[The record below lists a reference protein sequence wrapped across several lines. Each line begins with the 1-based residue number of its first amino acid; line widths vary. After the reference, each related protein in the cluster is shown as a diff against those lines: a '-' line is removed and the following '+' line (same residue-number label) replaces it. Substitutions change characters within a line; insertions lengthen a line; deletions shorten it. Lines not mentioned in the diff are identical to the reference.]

1 MFDVAVIGAGA
12 AGSAAA
18 KRCAEHGLS
27 SVILEKKRLPRDKV
41 CSGMIIGPL
50 AQTLIKQEFGDIP
63 ESVLSRP
70 PRLSGYMFHAPDVD
84 SRATQKLDIS
94 IPLTWRRNLDFW
106 MNEKA
111 AAKGVQIWQ
120 GAKVTEVVEEKHGC
134 VIRFESGRES
144 REVESRFVIGADG
157 GTSVIR
163 KFLFPQFKVTFA
175 QAYEEWHK
183 GTLDLDPELFH
194 WFYLLKS
201 FPGGFAV
208 HQKDD
213 LIVLEFGGTAEVPKE
228 RVKWAKDHLAKNY
241 GLDQSKEPVWRG
253 ACAVAR
259 LPGALVSG
267 SFLPAKRN
275 VVLVGEAGGFVIPI
289 TAEGIGTSLKS
300 GLIAADS
307 ILQAVKSDLQAD
319 EIYLKEIKPIIATFK
334 EYSLWF
340 RRIEEAAKSG
350 SGASFRETLADAHE
364 ASLRI
369 Y

>member
-1 MFDVAVIGAGA
+1 MFDVAVIGAGP

-27 SVILEKKRLPRDKV
+27 AVILEKRRLPRDKV
-41 CSGMIIGPL
+41 CSGMIIGLL
-50 AQTLIKQEFGDIP
+50 AHALIKQEFGDIP

-70 PRLSGYMFHAPDVD
+70 PRLSGYMFHTPDVD
-84 SRATQKLDIS
+84 SRATQKLELS
-94 IPLTWRRNLDFW
+94 IPLTWRRKLDFW

-111 AAKGVQIWQ
+111 AAKGIQIWQ
-120 GAKVTEVVEEKHGC
+120 GARVTGIEEEERGYL
-134 VIRFESGRES
+134 IRFESARES

-157 GTSVIR
+157 GTSVVR
-163 KFLFPQFKVTFA
+163 KLLFPQFKVTFA
-175 QAYEEWHK
+175 QAYEEWHN

-213 LIVLEFGGTAEVPKE
+213 LIVLEFGGTATVPKE
-228 RVKWAKDHLAKNY
+228 RVKWAKDHLANNY
-241 GLDQSKEPVWRG
+241 GFDQSKEPVWRG

-267 SFLPAKRN
+267 AFLPAKKN
-275 VVLVGEAGGFVIPI
+275 VLLAGEAGGFVIPI

-300 GLIAADS
+300 GVIAADS
-307 ILQAVKSDLQAD
+307 ISQAIKSDHHAD
-319 EIYLKEIKPIIATFK
+319 EIYLKEIKPLITAFK

-340 RRIEEAAKSG
+340 HKIEEAAKSG
-350 SGASFRETLADAHE
+350 SGTSFCETLAGAHE

-369 Y
+369 C